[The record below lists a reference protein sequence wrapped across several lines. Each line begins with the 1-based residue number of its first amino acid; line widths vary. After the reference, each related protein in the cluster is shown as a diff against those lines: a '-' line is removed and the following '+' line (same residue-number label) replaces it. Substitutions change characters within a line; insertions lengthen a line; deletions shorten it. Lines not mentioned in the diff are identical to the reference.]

1 MFRFPNFRPPGINIL
16 AMLCVWFGAVVI
28 MTAAV
33 WPTVHAQAQS
43 EAANAGRNRGLAAAS
58 EPAPLRLSL
67 ELTGALPEAL
77 ELEQDVRLADLARAL
92 AALAAEPLP
101 PDSALPVVP
110 LADTAAWST
119 ARSLEIDFFTGIEPA
134 PGHTLQVL
142 TVELENRDDRTWDLP
157 HAATDDP
164 LAAFDRDADRLPLQ
178 AVAVDRRGRPHP
190 AAAVLC
196 GEQARLV
203 PGGRLPCRLVWQVPD
218 GLELAA
224 VELVVPARLQ
234 LPVAEAE

>member
-16 AMLCVWFGAVVI
+16 AMLCVWFGAFVI

-58 EPAPLRLSL
+58 EPVPLRLSL
-67 ELTGALPEAL
+67 ELTGALPESL
-77 ELEQDVRLADLARAL
+77 ELEEDVRLADLVRAL

-101 PDSALPVVP
+101 PDSALPVAPV
-110 LADTAAWST
+110 ADTAAWST
-119 ARSLEIDFFTGIEPA
+119 VRSLDVDFFTEIAPA
-134 PGHTLQVL
+134 PGHTLRVL
-142 TVELENRDDRTWDLP
+142 TIELENLDDHTWNLP
-157 HAATDDP
+157 HAAADDP
-164 LAAFDRDADRLPLQ
+164 LAAFDREADSLPLQ

-196 GEQARLV
+196 GARARLV

-224 VELVVPARLQ
+224 VELVVPARLR
-234 LPVAEAE
+234 LPIGEAE